1 MCFWLVAELH
11 LGIEVEEFLVLRL
24 QHLPI
29 FLYDTSQRTV
39 FHIDYY
45 AFQKVVPS
53 ITYEL
58 ISI

>member
-24 QHLPI
+24 RHLPI
-29 FLYDTSQRTV
+29 ILYDTSQRTV
-39 FHIDYY
+39 FYIDYY

-58 ISI
+58 ISK